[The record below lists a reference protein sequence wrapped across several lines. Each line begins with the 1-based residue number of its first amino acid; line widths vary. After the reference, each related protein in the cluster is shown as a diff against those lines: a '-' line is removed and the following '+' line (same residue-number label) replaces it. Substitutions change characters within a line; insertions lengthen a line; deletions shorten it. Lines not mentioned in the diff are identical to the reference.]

1 MPVRF
6 TAGDELP
13 KFRKMSKFDLTNP
26 LQGWMKFF
34 TDPEYFSTMPIRHYE
49 TFEEL
54 KKAIELV
61 DESNFTPE
69 QLYAYDRYLDNIITK
84 KAIEDYIKETS
95 FEAGKEEGIQI
106 TVAILKAIQEGHL
119 THEAIALEYGIS
131 VEEVEKLAAA
141 FN

>member
-1 MPVRF
+1 
-6 TAGDELP
+6 
-13 KFRKMSKFDLTNP
+13 
-26 LQGWMKFF
+26 MKFF

-69 QLYAYDRYLDNIITK
+69 QLYAYDRYLDNIRTK

-95 FEAGKEEGIQI
+95 FDAGMEIGIQLTI
-106 TVAILKAIQEGHL
+106 TIIKILQEGNL
-119 THEAIALEYGIS
+119 THEAIAEQFGIS
-131 VEEVEKLAAA
+131 VEEVEKMAAA
-141 FN
+141 FK